1 MRERI
6 FQNTVQSDQ
15 YREYWKRLWDNSYA
29 FDFQAIYTAS
39 IKRRKMFD
47 EVVPKFYRR
56 RSKGEIFINPSILLD
71 EEMDE
76 TPTIYDG
83 EDYYSTRSR
92 VEHLHSGFLL
102 SSSFPVLPTL
112 WDAADWEIFD
122 LYSSNSDIDIAV
134 AKAWANVDVSEAAAL
149 ASLGELPETIAW
161 IASIY
166 KRALTCVRLFKDK
179 KFLIRSIS
187 NVSNKS
193 VASGLAD
200 VWLEFRYAFRPLV
213 FEMKQALEAARSQI
227 AKGTRQTARGF
238 SRDNSVNSYQRTL
251 VNAFGHGNA
260 NVDCKE
266 TTTRNVR
273 AGVLFDIEDD
283 INGIMALW
291 GLDKPLDTV
300 WELTPFSFILDWFFN
315 IGNVISAWAPKPSL
329 RTLGSWVTYEEL
341 ISKEYR
347 NTSIVRN
354 SSTWFGYRVLA
365 PTPVSLGQL
374 RTKRLV
380 KLRYASPTRPILP
393 DLKINLDLAKI
404 TDLTLIGQK
413 LLANFRRA

>member
-6 FQNTVQSDQ
+6 FQNTVQSDS
-15 YREYWKRLWDNSYA
+15 YREYWKYLWLNTYA
-29 FDFQAIYTAS
+29 FDRSVSYLSS

-47 EVVPKFYRR
+47 EVVPSFKRR
-56 RSKGEIFINPSILLD
+56 RAQGEIFINPSILLD
-71 EEMDE
+71 EEFE
-76 TPTIYDG
+76 ESPTIYDG
-83 EDYYSTRSR
+83 QDYYSLKTR

-112 WDAADWEIFD
+112 WDAADWEIFNI
-122 LYSSNSDIDIAV
+122 YQSNSDIDLAV
-134 AKAWANVDVSEAAAL
+134 AKAWSNVDVSEAAAL
-149 ASLGELPETIAW
+149 ASLGELPETISW

-166 KRALTCVRLFKDK
+166 QRALTCVRLFKDK
-179 KFLIRSIS
+179 KLLFRKLSSIS
-187 NVSNKS
+187 AKS
-193 VASGLAD
+193 VASGVAD
-200 VWLEFRYAFRPLV
+200 AWLEFRYAFRPLV
-213 FEMKQALEAARSQI
+213 FEMKQAIEAAQAQI

-238 SRDNSVNSYQRTL
+238 SRENIVKTTQQVLEN
-251 VNAFGHGNA
+251 VFGHGNA

-273 AGVLFDIEDD
+273 AGVLFDIESD
-283 INGIMALW
+283 IDGILALW

-315 IGNVISAWAPKPSL
+315 IGTVISAWAPKPSL

-341 ISKEYR
+341 VQNEYR
-347 NTSIVRN
+347 VTAIMKN
-354 SSTWFGYRVLA
+354 SSSWFGYRVLA

-380 KLRYASPTRPILP
+380 KLRYAAPTRPILP
-393 DLKINLDLAKI
+393 DLKINLDLAKL

-413 LLANFRRA
+413 LIANFRRA